1 MSTLKQNGY
10 AIHSQ
15 LFTAAEIDL
24 LREEFERV
32 AGDAGS
38 ACVRHAC
45 ARSAVF
51 QRLAGD
57 PRITALIPDG
67 LNLVRSLL
75 FDKTPAENW
84 PVPWHQDLTIC
95 VESKTEVAGYGPW
108 SFKDGAVHV
117 QAPARLLQEMVTA
130 RIHLD
135 DTSSR
140 NGALRVIPK
149 SHTLGKI
156 PSSAVKD
163 HIDDSEVTCE
173 CLPGDVLLMC
183 PLLLH
188 ASGRATPP
196 KRRRVI
202 HFEFAR
208 LSDLDPCLSWNEAVR
223 PTGLRNP

>member
-10 AIHSQ
+10 AIHPQ
-15 LFTAAEIDL
+15 LFSVTEIGL

-57 PRITALIPDG
+57 PRIRAVIPGG

-95 VESKTEVAGYGPW
+95 VESETAVPGYGPW
-108 SFKDGAVHV
+108 SCKDGAVHV
-117 QAPARLLQEMVTA
+117 QAPARLLQEMVTV

-156 PSSAVKD
+156 PSHTVKD
-163 HIDDSEVTCE
+163 HVDESEITCE
-173 CLPGDVLLMC
+173 CVPGDVLLMC

-188 ASGRATPP
+188 ASRRATPP
-196 KRRRVI
+196 TRRRVI
-202 HFEFAR
+202 HFEFAP
-208 LSDLDPCLSWNEAVR
+208 LSDLDPRLSWNESA
-223 PTGLRNP
+223 